1 MTNTISVPREL
12 RQVLGTILN
21 ALDRD
26 ALAGKT
32 VRGEMAQELRA
43 LLEAPAV
50 DVEGLEV
57 IGFHCMDSAGI
68 ETLEWRG
75 GSYADEPL
83 CSLPKA
89 QAIIEHLQETIAS
102 FEEGSERMAIKG
114 IEMRLEL
121 DQQAA
126 RIKELEKDADRYR
139 WLRHMTTKER
149 TYIVQ
154 QEYDKVMDM
163 FLDESMKGGR
173 NE

>member
-1 MTNTISVPREL
+1 MTDIKE
-12 RQVLGTILN
+12 
-21 ALDRD
+21 
-26 ALAGKT
+26 
-32 VRGEMAQELRA
+32 AQ
-43 LLEAPAV
+43 
-50 DVEGLEV
+50 GLEV
-57 IGFHCMDSAGI
+57 VAWQDAENPAYVTSEIRIM
-68 ETLEWRG
+68 EEWVLDG
-75 GSYADEPL
+75 YPIVPL

-114 IEMRLEL
+114 IEIRLEL

>member
-12 RQVLGTILN
+12 KPCPFCGGEPNLTTADYVHDDLTPMPVVECKSCSAWVQADDWNTR
-21 ALDRD
+21 APSP
-26 ALAGKT
+26 AG
-32 VRGEMAQELRA
+32 
-43 LLEAPAV
+43 V
-50 DVEGLEV
+50 DGLEV

-89 QAIIEHLQETIAS
+89 QAIID
-102 FEEGSERMAIKG
+102 R
-114 IEMRLEL
+114 
-121 DQQAA
+121 QAA
-126 RIKELEKDADRYR
+126 RIAELQQDADRYR

-149 TYIVQ
+149 AYIVQ

-163 FLDESMKGGR
+163 LLDESMKGMKGGR

>member
-1 MTNTISVPREL
+1 MTNTISVPRDLLIDVRDSTNEAGNL
-12 RQVLGTILN
+12 SYRQHHIDHHRRLTRK
-21 ALDRD
+21 LD
-26 ALAGKT
+26 
-32 VRGEMAQELRA
+32 E

-50 DVEGLEV
+50 EVEGMHPLIKTLRVDVAQQKV
-57 IGFHCMDSAGI
+57 II
-68 ETLEWRG
+68 
-75 GSYADEPL
+75 
-83 CSLPKA
+83 
-89 QAIIEHLQETIAS
+89 
-102 FEEGSERMAIKG
+102 
-114 IEMRLEL
+114 

-126 RIKELEKDADRYR
+126 RIAELQKDADRYR